1 MKYTENTLQ
10 SWTVPLSETE
20 ENRVKNTIRMIDDA
34 IRTKDALANEE
45 IEIFTQGSYANNT
58 NVRQNSDID
67 VCIMLKSYFYTNYED
82 GVCSADFGYT
92 DGGPS
97 FNEFR
102 ELIMDAL
109 EDKFGSN
116 NVNSR
121 NKCID
126 VRANS
131 YHVNADVV
139 PAIQY
144 RDYKIIHS
152 RDKNRFVE
160 GIKFLAQ
167 DGSWVINYPKDHI
180 NNGKTKNIETSH
192 KYKKLVR
199 IMKHIRNEMVSE
211 GIINGEI
218 ITSFLV
224 ECLVWNI
231 PNSFIMKNDNWTD
244 TIQDSIAY
252 LWHAIEEGKS
262 DEWGEVSERLYLFKL
277 RKWSSQDAKDFLAK
291 MYAYLEFN

>member
-1 MKYTENTLQ
+1 MKYSENTL
-10 SWTVPLSETE
+10 SFWTAPLSETE
-20 ENRVKNTIRMIDDA
+20 ESRVDNTIRMIKDA
-34 IRTKDALANEE
+34 IRANDELAEEE

-67 VCIMLKSYFYTNYED
+67 VCIMLKSYFYTNYEY
-82 GVCSADFGYT
+82 GVSSADFGYAE
-92 DGGPS
+92 GGMS
-97 FNEFR
+97 FKEFR
-102 ELIMDAL
+102 DLAIAAL
-109 EDKFGSN
+109 EDKFGSY
-116 NVNSR
+116 NVNPR

-126 VRANS
+126 VRENS

-144 RDYKIIHS
+144 KNYKIIHS

-160 GIKFLAQ
+160 GIKFQAQ

-180 NNGKTKNIETSH
+180 NNGKVKNNETSYR
-192 KYKKLVR
+192 YKKLVR
-199 IMKHIRNEMVSE
+199 IMKHIRNDMVSE

-244 TIQDSIAY
+244 TLQDSIAY
-252 LWHAIEEGKS
+252 LWKAMDDGKA
-262 DEWGEVSERLYLFKL
+262 DDWCEVSERLYLFKL
-277 RKWSSQDAKDFLAK
+277 RKWTLQDAKGFLGK
-291 MYAYLEFN
+291 MYKYLEFN